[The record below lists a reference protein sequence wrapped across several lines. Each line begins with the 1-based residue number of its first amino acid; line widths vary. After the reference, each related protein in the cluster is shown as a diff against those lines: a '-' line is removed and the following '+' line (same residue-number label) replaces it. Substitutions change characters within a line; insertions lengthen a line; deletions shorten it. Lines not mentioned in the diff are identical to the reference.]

1 MNLKTVVGIIQLYR
15 RGNRYGFLSSVR
27 NNWYTRFVYERVCAR
42 YSGKYRRHI
51 IGYGTKATL
60 HAIQQYAFPIGI
72 FFLMFFLL
80 APVTSGKV
88 SSDHIMKV
96 LTSPIGWGS
105 IVAGFIVSCIGG
117 KGVGVLPMN
126 PTILV
131 GVLIGTLLA
140 VLFAKGLPAGLLI
153 AAGIIAIISMK

>member
-1 MNLKTVVGIIQLYR
+1 MVSYLVLGIIGILALSMKEYALAIAASTVGILLAMGQKL
-15 RGNRYGFLSSVR
+15 RYMR
-27 NNWYTRFVYERVCAR
+27 CKE
-42 YSGKYRRHI
+42 
-51 IGYGTKATL
+51 
-60 HAIQQYAFPIGI
+60 YAFPVAV

-80 APVTSGKV
+80 VPVTSGKV

-140 VLFAKGLPAGLLI
+140 VVFAKGLPAGLLI

>member
-1 MNLKTVVGIIQLYR
+1 MVSYLVLGIIGILALSMKEYALAIAASTVGILLAMGQKL
-15 RGNRYGFLSSVR
+15 RYMR
-27 NNWYTRFVYERVCAR
+27 CEE
-42 YSGKYRRHI
+42 
-51 IGYGTKATL
+51 
-60 HAIQQYAFPIGI
+60 YAFPVGI

-80 APVTSGKV
+80 VPVTSGKV

-131 GVLIGTLLA
+131 GVLIGIPFWL
-140 VLFAKGLPAGLLI
+140 
-153 AAGIIAIISMK
+153 

>member
-1 MNLKTVVGIIQLYR
+1 MVSYLVLGIIGILALYSMKEYALAIAASTVGILLAMGQKL
-15 RGNRYGFLSSVR
+15 RYMRCSNMPFRL
-27 NNWYTRFVYERVCAR
+27 
-42 YSGKYRRHI
+42 
-51 IGYGTKATL
+51 
-60 HAIQQYAFPIGI
+60 AF

-80 APVTSGKV
+80 VPVTSGKV

-140 VLFAKGLPAGLLI
+140 VVFAKGLPAGLLI

>member
-1 MNLKTVVGIIQLYR
+1 MVSYLLLGIIGILALSMKEYALAIAASTVGILLAMGQ
-15 RGNRYGFLSSVR
+15 
-27 NNWYTRFVYERVCAR
+27 
-42 YSGKYRRHI
+42 
-51 IGYGTKATL
+51 KATL
-60 HAIQQYAFPIGI
+60 HAMQQYAFPIGI

-80 APVTSGKV
+80 VPVTSGKV

-105 IVAGFIVSCIGG
+105 ILAGFIVSCIGG
-117 KGVGVLPMN
+117 KGVGVLPMS